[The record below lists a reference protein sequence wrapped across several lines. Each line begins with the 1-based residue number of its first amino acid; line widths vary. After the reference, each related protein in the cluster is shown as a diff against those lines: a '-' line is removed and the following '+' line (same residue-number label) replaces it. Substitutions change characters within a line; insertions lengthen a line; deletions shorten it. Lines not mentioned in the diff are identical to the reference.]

1 MPKIIVFKLLTPIDY
16 TESTENTFTYVIK
29 MSNSKEDELVLLYID
44 KDAKQQLKKFR
55 LASLIER
62 YENIFFQNIK
72 TVVNI
77 LSEFQSFSYFKQT
90 TLNSK
95 RTNIHCIQYFRT
107 A

>member
-62 YENIFFQNIK
+62 YENEY
-72 TVVNI
+72 
-77 LSEFQSFSYFKQT
+77 LGSFSYKIMNGDIYKTAKTIETFFVS
-90 TLNSK
+90 NS
-95 RTNIHCIQYFRT
+95 FGS
-107 A
+107 